1 MEKIQNMDF
10 YRGRRVLITGHTG
23 FKGTWLAKIL
33 INSGTEVIGFSRGS
47 KKELSLFELSGIKDK
62 IVHIE
67 GDIRDL
73 KLLKQVFERRKPE
86 IVFHLAAQ
94 PLVGESY
101 KNPVNTFETNV
112 MGTVN
117 IMECVRLYPCVKSVL
132 NVTTD
137 KVYLNNE

>member
-1 MEKIQNMDF
+1 MSLKLVLASF
-10 YRGRRVLITGHTG
+10 TALSHSSTRVIFFALSDKNIPMVPTPPY
-23 FKGTWLAKIL
+23 A
-33 INSGTEVIGFSRGS
+33 SRI
-47 KKELSLFELSGIKDK
+47 FELSGIKDK

-117 IMECVRLYPCVKSVL
+117 VLECCRFI
-132 NVTTD
+132 
-137 KVYLNNE
+137 